1 MQLLSGSRLS
11 VFDTV
16 STFPDEKDLDSRKQ
30 ELQIDPH
37 IHPVYVDQIKQQLVL
52 RVLRDGE
59 IVGLEKGEGF
69 ADAGDGNYGAA
80 FSKAFS
86 DALSVSLSR
95 LP

>member
-1 MQLLSGSRLS
+1 MNKRSTSFCPDGFTMVELLVAELA
-11 VFDTV
+11 
-16 STFPDEKDLDSRKQ
+16 LDCRQENERKAVVR
-30 ELQIDPH
+30 I
-37 IHPVYVDQIKQQLVL
+37 VL